1 MNPKNY
7 VLYSG
12 GAQGSEAEFGTIAE
26 KFGVQEVNFTFD
38 GHKIFRTRGVR
49 VLTTE
54 ELLKGDVSLA
64 YLSILMNRKY
74 NTDIDNI
81 FLDLKQLSNRK
92 KPSHKISPS
101 FCCCSFVK

>member
-1 MNPKNY
+1 MNPNNY

-12 GAQGSEAEFGTIAE
+12 GAQGSETSFGKIAE

-54 ELLKGDVSLA
+54 ELLKGDVSLLLDEEEVRLEPFDTVVQRGTNHA
-64 YLSILMNRKY
+64 WVNHGEEPALLIAVL
-74 NTDIDNI
+74 IDSE
-81 FLDLKQLSNRK
+81 LKE
-92 KPSHKISPS
+92 
-101 FCCCSFVK
+101 